1 MQSGD
6 TFGSTTRDW
15 RLPTRVVV
23 IAAGTGGPQALM
35 EILPR
40 IPSQYP
46 GAIVVLQQMRP
57 GFSKVLTSQLNE
69 VCRLRVVNPVDG
81 QDLCA
86 AEILMVPAGCH
97 VVFSGNARMIRVL
110 DVHDDP
116 EAAAKAVDNTMTS
129 AANAFGANA
138 IGVLLTGFGD
148 DGRAGMKAI
157 YDAGGE
163 TIAQDEE
170 SSTIF
175 DLPSSAIEARVVNHV
190 LPLWSI
196 ADQIAAAREVL
207 NADAA

>member
-170 SSTIF
+170 SATIF

-196 ADQIAAAREVL
+196 ADQIAAREVL

>member
-157 YDAGGE
+157 YDTGGE

-196 ADQIAAAREVL
+196 ADQIAAREVL